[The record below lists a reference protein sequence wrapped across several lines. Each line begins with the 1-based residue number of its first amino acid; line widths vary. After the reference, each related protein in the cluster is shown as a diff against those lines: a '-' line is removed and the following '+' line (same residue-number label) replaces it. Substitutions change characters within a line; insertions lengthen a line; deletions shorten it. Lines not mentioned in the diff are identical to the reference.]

1 MQCYYRS
8 QFGLYPPPFREFLP
22 RFRHPRN
29 TSFPPPLPSPDLP
42 SVSPPTSHG
51 AMTKKENSPRLY
63 VRAVVLGHKR
73 GKSNVHEHTSLLQ
86 IENVQSKEESQWY
99 LGKRIVYIYKAKTLK
114 NGSLYRSMWGRVTR
128 PHGNTGVVRAKFKK
142 NLPCT
147 ATTLPCLP
155 YPLLPLYDPPL
166 PPCVCFLC
174 FTGPQGRFISLAKGS
189 MAVAVISARSCKPI
203 ALSQS
208 LCRTISAAGAMST
221 HGSVHGA
228 DRGALITAAGT
239 REFHGAAASGE
250 GNSPEAGGES
260 SARPA
265 QMGGREAER
274 STTEQ
279 RSRIV
284 VMGGNGFV
292 GSAICRNA
300 IGRGIEV
307 ASVNRSGQPSRS
319 EAWIKEVEWIK
330 GDALNPSSWKQH
342 LQGATGVVSC
352 VGAFGSNEWMRR
364 INGDANVG
372 VVNAAREEGVA
383 RFVFISAHDVGLPA
397 FVLRGYYEG
406 KKAAEA
412 AVMASYPNTGVVL
425 RPAMIHGTRRVGA
438 YQLPLSLIGAPLE
451 IAFQEP
457 VLPLSPAPDRPS
469 SSASCSCLG
478 CCLCGSQS
486 SNRALHAPGQHA
498 WKQQLADFHAFAA
511 SALAA
516 VAAADAAVPER
527 LLAAPRHVPASPP
540 DLRQPS
546 AAAHALPA

>member
-1 MQCYYRS
+1 
-8 QFGLYPPPFREFLP
+8 
-22 RFRHPRN
+22 
-29 TSFPPPLPSPDLP
+29 
-42 SVSPPTSHG
+42 
-51 AMTKKENSPRLY
+51 MTKKENSPRLY

-86 IENVQSKEESQWY
+86 IENVQSKEDSQWY

-147 ATTLPCLP
+147 AT
-155 YPLLPLYDPPL
+155 
-166 PPCVCFLC
+166 
-174 FTGPQGRFISLAKGS
+174 GRRLAFGRNL
-189 MAVAVISARSCKPI
+189 MAFSVISARSCKPI

-208 LCRTISAAGAMST
+208 LCRAIGAAGGAIST
-221 HGSVHGA
+221 RSADHGAFHGA
-228 DRGALITAAGT
+228 DRGASPSISASRI
-239 REFHGAAASGE
+239 REFHGAAPSEQGSSAG
-250 GNSPEAGGES
+250 GGGES
-260 SARPA
+260 SARA
-265 QMGGREAER
+265 AHMGWSEADRISEK
-274 STTEQ
+274 Q

-307 ASVNRSGQPSRS
+307 ASVNRSGQPNRS

-352 VGAFGSNEWMRR
+352 VGAFGSTEWMRR

-372 VVNAAREEGVA
+372 IVNVAKEEGVA
-383 RFVFISAHDVGLPA
+383 RFVFISAHDVGLPPS
-397 FVLRGYYEG
+397 VLRGYYEG

-412 AVMASYPNTGVVL
+412 AVLTNYPNTGVVL
-425 RPAMIHGTRRVGA
+425 RPAMIHGTRSVGA

-451 IAFQEP
+451 LAFKNLP
-457 VLPLSPAPDRPS
+457 FLSRLPLIGPALVPPVPVS
-469 SSASCSCLG
+469 
-478 CCLCGSQS
+478 
-486 SNRALHAPGQHA
+486 
-498 WKQQLADFHAFAA
+498 
-511 SALAA
+511 A
-516 VAAADAAVPER
+516 VASVAIRAATEHSFPAGIVDVWGILREG
-527 LLAAPRHVPASPP
+527 HV
-540 DLRQPS
+540 
-546 AAAHALPA
+546 